1 VAKKS
6 RREQQHLRQQPARRR
21 SYTVGGTAPREL
33 YKPGFPMNLMQNVK
47 LFFAIGAVIMVGSVI
62 AAAVLRS
69 NNPTRAANVPTV
81 TPTAV
86 ASASADASPSPDA
99 SATPAAK
106 TFSKAEQVIDA
117 QNKQYTATIK
127 TSKGDIV
134 LKLYADKAPNTVNS
148 FVFLAQKGYF
158 DGITFHRVIP
168 GFVIQAGD
176 PKGDGTGGPGYT
188 TADEPNELA
197 NKKYT
202 VSMAKTSGANVF
214 GSQFFIN
221 LKDNPSLD
229 YNNPT
234 PNKYYPFAEVT
245 EGQSVVDAIGSVQTG
260 ADYKPVQ
267 PITITTVT
275 ISEQP
280 K

>member
-1 VAKKS
+1 
-6 RREQQHLRQQPARRR
+6 
-21 SYTVGGTAPREL
+21 
-33 YKPGFPMNLMQNVK
+33 MNLMQNVK

-69 NNPTRAANVPTV
+69 NNPTRAVTVPTA
-81 TPTAV
+81 TPTATV
-86 ASASADASPSPDA
+86 SATADASASPSASS
-99 SATPAAK
+99 TPTTK

-117 QNKQYTATIK
+117 QAKQYTATIK
-127 TSKGDIV
+127 TNKGDIV

-158 DGITFHRVIP
+158 DGIIFHRVVA
-168 GFVIQAGD
+168 GFVVQAGD

-188 TADEPNELA
+188 TADEPNDLP

-202 VSMAKTSGANVF
+202 LSMAKTSGAAVF

-229 YNNPT
+229 FNNPT
-234 PNKYYPFAEVT
+234 ASKFYPFAEVT
-245 EGQSVVDAIGSVQTG
+245 GGQAVVDAIGGVPTG
-260 ADYKPVQ
+260 AGDKPVQ
-267 PITITTVT
+267 PVTITSVT
-275 ISEQP
+275 IAESP

>member
-1 VAKKS
+1 
-6 RREQQHLRQQPARRR
+6 
-21 SYTVGGTAPREL
+21 
-33 YKPGFPMNLMQNVK
+33 
-47 LFFAIGAVIMVGSVI
+47 
-62 AAAVLRS
+62 
-69 NNPTRAANVPTV
+69 
-81 TPTAV
+81 V
-86 ASASADASPSPDA
+86 ASASADASASPDA

>member
-1 VAKKS
+1 MPKKK
-6 RREQQHLRQQPARRR
+6 RREQHHLRQEPTRKR

-33 YKPGFPMNLMQNVK
+33 YKPGFPMNMMQNVK

-69 NNPTRAANVPTV
+69 NNPTRAVTVPTS

-86 ASASADASPSPDA
+86 ASASPDASASPNA
-99 SATPAAK
+99 SATPAPK

-127 TSKGDIV
+127 TNKGDIE

-158 DGITFHRVIP
+158 DGLTFHRVVA

-176 PKGDGTGGPGYT
+176 PKGDGSGGPGYT
-188 TADEPNELA
+188 TADEPHELP

-202 VSMAKTSGANVF
+202 LSMAKTTGASVF

-229 YNNPT
+229 FNNPT
-234 PNKYYPFAEVT
+234 ASKFYPFAEVT
-245 EGQSVVDAIGSVQTG
+245 GGQAVVDAIGAVQVG
-260 ADYKPVQ
+260 ANDRPVQ
-267 PITITTVT
+267 PVTITSVTV
-275 ISEQP
+275 SESP